1 VTGAAAGSAHP
12 GALAAAARAGFA
24 ARYGSAPDGL
34 WAAPGRVNLIGEH
47 TDYNQGLALPL
58 AIDRATVAAAAL
70 RRDGTVRVSTS
81 LQDKNDGVS
90 LPAAEIS
97 PGAVSGWAAYP
108 LGVVWAFAGAGFP
121 VPGLDLHLETDVP
134 LGAGLSSSAA
144 VECAVAAALEDL
156 LGIGLGSAGLAR
168 LCQRAENEMAGAP
181 TGLLDQTASLGGRR
195 GHALLVD
202 FRSGTARPV
211 PLRLQENGL
220 SLLVVDTKVSHA
232 NAGGGYAERRRDCE
246 RAAGLLG
253 VGSLREL
260 SGDDLAG
267 SEARLDVLA
276 FRRARHVVTENER
289 VEKVVHLLEACGPG
303 SIGPLLSQGH
313 ASLRDDYEVS
323 CPELDLAVDTALE
336 HGALG
341 ARMTGGGFGGS
352 ALALVP
358 RSSAAAVGNAI
369 VNAFQAAGHAR
380 PDIFPVAAADG
391 AGRLA

>member
-1 VTGAAAGSAHP
+1 VTRPAAGTHLE
-12 GALAAAARAGFA
+12 ALAAAARAGFT
-24 ARYGSAPDGL
+24 ARYGSAPSGV

-58 AIDRATVAAAAL
+58 AIDRGTVAAAAL
-70 RRDGTVRVSTS
+70 REDGTVRVSTS
-81 LQDKNDGVS
+81 LPGRNDGVS
-90 LPAAEIS
+90 LRAAEIS

-108 LGVVWAFAGAGFP
+108 MGVVWALADSGFP

-144 VECAVAAALEDL
+144 VECAVAAALDDL
-156 LGIGLGSAGLAR
+156 LGAGLGTAELAL

-181 TGLLDQTASLGGRR
+181 TGTLDQTASLGGRS

-202 FRSGTARPV
+202 FRSGASRPV

-220 SLLVVDTKVSHA
+220 GLLVMDTKVSHA
-232 NAGGGYAERRRDCE
+232 HAGGDYAERRRDCE
-246 RAAGLLG
+246 RAAALLG

-260 SGDDLAG
+260 SGHDLAG
-267 SEARLDVLA
+267 SEPRLDAVA

-289 VEKVVHLLEACGPG
+289 VEKVVHLLESCGPG
-303 SIGPLLSQGH
+303 SIGPLLTQGH

-323 CPELDLAVDTALE
+323 CPELDLAVEAALG

-352 ALALVP
+352 AIALIP
-358 RSSAAAVGNAI
+358 RSSAAAVGNAV
-369 VNAFQAAGHAR
+369 VNAFQAAGHTR

>member
-1 VTGAAAGSAHP
+1 LTGPAAGTGHLD
-12 GALAAAARAGFA
+12 ALAAAARARFA
-24 ARYGSAPDGL
+24 ARYGSGPDGL

-70 RRDGTVRVSTS
+70 RADGNVRVSTS
-81 LQDKNDGVS
+81 LQDKDDGVR
-90 LPAAEIS
+90 LRAAEIS

-108 LGVVWAFAGAGFP
+108 LGVVWAFADSGFP
-121 VPGLDLHLETDVP
+121 VPGLDLHLESDVP

-144 VECAVAAALEDL
+144 VECAVAAALNEL
-156 LGIGLGSAGLAR
+156 LGAGLGTAELAL

-181 TGLLDQTASLGGRR
+181 TGTLDQTASLGGRS

-202 FRSGTARPV
+202 FRSGATRPV
-211 PLRLQENGL
+211 PLRLQENAL
-220 SLLVVDTKVSHA
+220 SLLVMDTKVSHA
-232 NAGGGYAERRRDCE
+232 HAGGGYAERRRDCE
-246 RAAGLLG
+246 RAAALLG

-260 SGDDLAG
+260 SAHDLAG
-267 SEARLDVLA
+267 SAARLDALA
-276 FRRARHVVTENER
+276 LRRARHVVTENGR
-289 VEKVVHLLEACGPG
+289 VERVVHLLESSGPG
-303 SIGPLLSQGH
+303 SIGPLLAQGH

-323 CPELDLAVDTALE
+323 CPELDLAVETALA

-352 ALALVP
+352 AVALVP
-358 RSSAAAVGNAI
+358 RSSAAAVGNAV
-369 VNAFQAAGHAR
+369 VNAFQAVGYAR

>member
-1 VTGAAAGSAHP
+1 MTGPAADSAR
-12 GALAAAARAGFA
+12 AVLAAAARAGFA

-58 AIDRATVAAAAL
+58 AIDRTTVAAAAL

-81 LQDKNDGVS
+81 LRDRNDAVS
-90 LPAAEIS
+90 LPAAGIA

-108 LGVVWAFAGAGFP
+108 LGVVWAFAASGFP

-156 LGIGLGSAGLAR
+156 LGSGFGSARLAR
-168 LCQRAENEMAGAP
+168 LCQQAENEMAGAP

-211 PLRLQENGL
+211 PLRLQESGL
-220 SLLVVDTKVSHA
+220 SLLVMDTKVTHA
-232 NAGGGYAERRRDCE
+232 HAGGGYAGRRRDCE
-246 RAAGLLG
+246 RAAALLG

-260 SGDDLAG
+260 SGEDLAG
-267 SEARLDVLA
+267 AKARLDAPA

-289 VEKVVHLLEACGPG
+289 VERAVHLLEACGPG
-303 SIGPLLSQGH
+303 SIGPLLARGH

-323 CPELDLAVDTALE
+323 CPELDLAVDTALG

-358 RSSAAAVGNAI
+358 RSSAAAVANAV
-369 VNAFQAAGHAR
+369 VNAFLAAGYAR
-380 PDIFPVAAADG
+380 PDVFPVATADG

>member
-1 VTGAAAGSAHP
+1 MTGSAAATAHT
-12 GALAAAARAGFA
+12 GALAAAARAGFTT
-24 ARYGSAPDGL
+24 RYGSAPGGL

-47 TDYNQGLALPL
+47 TDYNRGLALPL
-58 AIDRATVAAAAL
+58 AIDRSTVAAAAL

-81 LQDKNDGVS
+81 LPDKNDGVS

-108 LGVVWAFAGAGFP
+108 LGVVWAFAAAGFP

-144 VECAVAAALEDL
+144 VECAVAAALDDL
-156 LGIGLGSAGLAR
+156 LGTGLGSAGLAR
-168 LCQRAENEMAGAP
+168 LCHRAENEMAGAP

-202 FRSGTARPV
+202 FRSGATRPV
-211 PLRLQENGL
+211 PLRLQESGL
-220 SLLVVDTKVSHA
+220 VLLVMDTKVTHA
-232 NAGGGYAERRRDCE
+232 HSGGGYAERRRDCE
-246 RAAGLLG
+246 RAAALLG

-267 SEARLDVLA
+267 AEARLDAPA
-276 FRRARHVVTENER
+276 FRLARHVVTENER
-289 VEKVVHLLEACGPG
+289 VERVVQLLEACGPG
-303 SIGPLLSQGH
+303 SIGPLLTHGH

-323 CPELDLAVDTALE
+323 CPELDLAVDTALGR
-336 HGALG
+336 GALG

-358 RSSAAAVGNAI
+358 RSSAAAVANAV

-380 PDIFPVAAADG
+380 PDIFPVAPADG
-391 AGRLA
+391 AARLA